1 MRHACAITQSKVA
14 HRRRIME
21 SIQSYESAM
30 TFAMLR
36 LVDVLLHL
44 REPRIHQSESS
55 SYAFPPARKLS
66 IAAPS
71 DQPSPAG
78 DSALIQNQPIRS
90 TPAGA
95 HPFVTRGL
103 DPPVTR
109 GLSPLCHPR
118 ARPACQGCPVP
129 THACPANLPPITAP
143 LRFAARLAGQSSS
156 NPWPPTLRRSPRPCA
171 SGKSRKSALRRRL
184 LPPTLRPSAVPCDLS
199 SPRRP
204 PLDSRARIAT
214 VPWTRR
220 RCR

>member
-78 DSALIQNQPIRS
+78 GSALIRNQPIRS

-95 HPFVTRGL
+95 HPFATRAL

-118 ARPACQGCPVP
+118 ARPACQR
-129 THACPANLPPITAP
+129 LPGSRP
-143 LRFAARLAGQSSS
+143 RRSGQSCSH
-156 NPWPPTLRRSPRPCA
+156 PRYPTLRRSPR
-171 SGKSRKSALRRRL
+171 
-184 LPPTLRPSAVPCDLS
+184 LPIPDIRPPS
-199 SPRRP
+199 RRP
-204 PLDSRARIAT
+204 PAGPRGPWASRGPCVLWESA
-214 VPWTRR
+214 PQPPPSG
-220 RCR
+220 